1 MDFELVA
8 VLIWVFVIGMIIG
21 SVIRNLF
28 IEEDDICGKV
38 CVETGD
44 PDGPYMFLFLDNPDE
59 KLVSMDDA
67 RFSISVDEISDKGT
81 RK

>member
-8 VLIWVFVIGMIIG
+8 VLILVFVIGMIIG

-44 PDGPYMFLFLDNPDE
+44 PDGPYMFLFLDIPVE
-59 KLVSMDDA
+59 ELVSMDAA
-67 RFSISVDEISDKGT
+67 RFSISVDEMSDKWT
-81 RK
+81 R